1 MPNGQDGK
9 AGMTPSRQGGRERY
23 VMPNVDG
30 AGVMLSV
37 QPSDMKMVNGSDNA
51 FVEARSLAECKQR
64 P

>member
-1 MPNGQDGK
+1 MLNGQDGK
-9 AGMTPSRQGGRERY
+9 VGLSPSRQDGRERY

-30 AGVMLSV
+30 ADVMFSV

-51 FVEARSLAECKQR
+51 LAEARSLAECKQR